1 MMKEIIFTIVLGLSL
16 AVFMADPVRAEAESE
31 GESEGENN
39 GSIPEL
45 GSCLIFMTSLM
56 TLFLTI
62 AMFRIINFT
71 NYHSVLQTKH

>member
-16 AVFMADPVRAEAESE
+16 AVFMAYPVQADAESE

-45 GSCLIFMTSLM
+45 GSCLIFMTSLI
-56 TLFLTI
+56 TLL
-62 AMFRIINFT
+62 MSKMMN
-71 NYHSVLQTKH
+71 

>member
-16 AVFMADPVRAEAESE
+16 AVFMADPVRADAESE

-56 TLFLTI
+56 TLL
-62 AMFRIINFT
+62 MSKMMN
-71 NYHSVLQTKH
+71 